1 MRKLTLRVEELEV
14 ESFETVGLGRAG
26 GTVNAHE
33 TFESECVCGTGG
45 GGGSV
50 ESCTACGCDT
60 PGYTCEERCW
70 PEGTAPA
77 TTKDQIAMRVAVIA
91 C

>member
-1 MRKLTLRVEELEV
+1 MRKLMLKLEELEV
-14 ESFETVGLGRAG
+14 ESFDTGMARAP
-26 GTVNAHE
+26 GTVNAYE
-33 TFESECVCGTGG
+33 TLESECVCGTGG
-45 GGGSV
+45 GGGGA

-70 PEGTAPA
+70 PETTAPP
-77 TTKDQIAMRVAVIA
+77 TTEAEMAMRAAYLA